1 MNKQA
6 QWARLPL
13 EMRQRQQWLL
23 AAPDAR
29 GDLKVPTSVNASGEL
44 VPGSS
49 TGRNTWLTFDHV
61 VHCAIQFGLG
71 LGYVL
76 SFDDPFT
83 CIDLDVKN
91 EQNAPDAPEKWTSRE
106 QIELYGRI
114 IHGFDSYAERSQSG
128 VGMHIWCL
136 GKIGQGLKRD
146 GVELYSQER
155 FIACTGDVYLDR
167 PIRDRQEWLSNMASQ
182 MRAQA
187 QTRDT
192 ALVELEAVESD
203 MEVYERAANAANADK
218 FLMLCQGRW
227 EQMGEY
233 PSQSE
238 ADLALMSMFTF
249 YSASNDQCKRLFR
262 MTELGKRAKAV
273 KDDRY
278 LNYTLSLIRTRQ
290 ANEKRVLE
298 GITAGAQ
305 PLVDRLRN
313 APVDPHQQA
322 LAEAEIARLQGG
334 PALQAESGA
343 PAAPVQATA
352 AELPAPPAPTP
363 GAVAGLELDWPP
375 GLAGA
380 LAGFIYR
387 NAPRPVK
394 EVGIVA
400 ALGWLAGVCG
410 KAWMIPGSGLNLYVI
425 LVARS
430 AIGKEAMHSGLSVL
444 TQTLLDKGFVT
455 ASRFID
461 YSDFA
466 SGPALRKAVAKQD
479 SFVNVSGEW
488 GRKLRRLSA
497 DGVADG
503 PMQSLRTEMTNL
515 YQKSGP
521 QSIVGGMMYSKAE
534 DNVASI
540 NGVNNSMIGETTPGT
555 FYDALTET
563 MMEDGFLSRFTIVE
577 YSGERP
583 ASNPRPQREPED
595 ALIQACGHL
604 CMQASLL
611 LDKRTPQLVN
621 RTDEAAALME
631 TFDKEC
637 DVQINKTLDESWR
650 QMWNRAHLKALRVA
664 ALLAV
669 GDDCLNPCIHEE
681 HMRWA
686 IDLVKRDIKI
696 MQRKIDDGE
705 VGTGDATR
713 ERKVL
718 AMCRDYLSSKTAPR
732 GYGVPDAMHAEG
744 VVPRKYFQIRT
755 QRASLF
761 TSAKNGAI
769 RALDDTLRSLCDSGY
784 LLEVDKMKAADS
796 FGFQGRCFR
805 IVNLPNG
812 LLE

>member
-1 MNKQA
+1 MIEQA
-6 QWARLPL
+6 QWMRLPS

-23 AAPDAR
+23 AAPDAK
-29 GDLKVPTSVNASGEL
+29 GALKVPMSVNATGEL
-44 VPGSS
+44 IAGSS
-49 TGRNTWLTFDHV
+49 TARNTWLTFDHAA
-61 VHCAIQFGLG
+61 AIAAERGFG

-76 SFDDPFT
+76 AFDDPFT

-91 EQNAPDAPEKWTSRE
+91 ATNYPDDPDKWSTPD
-106 QIELYGRI
+106 QISLYARMA
-114 IHGFDSYAERSQSG
+114 HGFDCYTERSISG
-128 VGMHIWCL
+128 QGLHIWCQ
-136 GKIGQGLKRD
+136 GKIGAGLKRD

-167 PIRDRQEWLSNMASQ
+167 PIRDRQEFLTQMASQ
-182 MRAQA
+182 MRAQSQA
-187 QTRDT
+187 RSTE
-192 ALVELEAVESD
+192 LVERDATESD

-218 FLMLCQGRW
+218 FLALCQGRW
-227 EQMGEY
+227 EEMGEY

-249 YSASNDQCKRLFR
+249 YSQSNEQCRRLFR
-262 MTELGKRAKAV
+262 MTALGKRAKAT

-278 LNYTLSLIRTRQ
+278 LNFTLSLIRTRQ
-290 ANEKRVLE
+290 ANEQRVME
-298 GITAGAQ
+298 QIADGSKE
-305 PLVDRLRN
+305 LRN
-313 APVDPHQQA
+313 KLAAAEVQRLESNTAVMDAAVQGESAPA
-322 LAEAEIARLQGG
+322 
-334 PALQAESGA
+334 
-343 PAAPVQATA
+343 AAPVQAPVHA
-352 AELPAPPAPTP
+352 LPAPPAPSP
-363 GAVAGLELDWPP
+363 GALKGTELDWPP

-380 LAGFIYR
+380 IAGFIYR

-410 KAWMIPGSGLNLYVI
+410 KAYIIPQSGLNLYII

-430 AIGKEAMHSGLSVL
+430 AIGKEAMHTGLSVL
-444 TQTLLDKGFVT
+444 TQSLIDKGYVT

-466 SGPALRKAVAKQD
+466 SGPALRKAVQSQE

-488 GRKLRRLSA
+488 GRKLKRLAA
-497 DGVADG
+497 DHSHDG

-521 QSIVGGMMYSKAE
+521 QSIVGGMTYSKKE

-540 NGVNNSMIGETTPGT
+540 NGVNYSMIGETTPGT

-563 MMEDGFLSRFTIVE
+563 MMEDGFLSRFSVVE
-577 YSGERP
+577 YAGERP
-583 ASNPRPQREPED
+583 PSNRNPQRVPED
-595 ALIQACGHL
+595 GLLEACGGLVMQACT
-604 CMQASLL
+604 LL
-611 LDKRTPQLVN
+611 SQRTPQLVG
-621 RTDEAAALME
+621 RSAEAAALMD
-631 TFDKEC
+631 TFDEEC
-637 DVQINKTLDESWR
+637 DEQINKTPDESWR
-650 QMWNRAHLKALRVA
+650 QMWNRAHLKAMRIA
-664 ALLAV
+664 ALLAC
-669 GDDCLNPCIHEE
+669 GDNCLTPCISEE

-696 MQRKIDDGE
+696 MQRKIDDGD

-718 AMCRDYLSSKTAPR
+718 SMCKEYLMSKGSPA

-755 QRASLF
+755 QRLTIF
-761 TSAKNGAI
+761 TGAKQGAI
-769 RALDDTLRSLCDSGY
+769 RALDDTIRSMCDSGY
-784 LLEVDKMKAADS
+784 LLEVDRLKAADS

-805 IVNLPNG
+805 IVNLPGG
-812 LLE
+812 LLD

>member
-1 MNKQA
+1 MMKQA
-6 QWARLPL
+6 QWMRLPVEL
-13 EMRQRQQWLL
+13 RRRQQWLL

-49 TGRNTWLTFDHV
+49 TSRHTWLTFDHASAV
-61 VHCAIQFGLG
+61 AMQHGLG

-76 SFDDPFT
+76 AFDDPFS
-83 CIDLDVKN
+83 CVDLDVKN
-91 EQNAPDAPEKWTSRE
+91 AVNAPDTPEKWTTPDQLALYSRMA
-106 QIELYGRI
+106 Y
-114 IHGFDSYAERSQSG
+114 GFDCYTERSQSG
-128 VGMHIWCL
+128 QGLHIWCV
-136 GKIGQGLKRD
+136 GKIGAGVKRD
-146 GVELYSQER
+146 GVEVYSQER
-155 FIACTGDVYLDR
+155 FIACTGDVFLER
-167 PIRDRQEWLSNMASQ
+167 PMRERQEYLTNMASQ

-187 QTRDT
+187 QTR
-192 ALVELEAVESD
+192 ASELVELEPHESD
-203 MEVYERAANAANADK
+203 MEVFERASNAANADK
-218 FLMLCQGRW
+218 FLGLCQGRW
-227 EQMGEY
+227 QEAGEY

-249 YSASNDQCKRLFR
+249 YSQSNEQCRRLFR
-262 MTELGKRAKAV
+262 MTELGKRAKAT

-278 LNYTLSLIRTRQ
+278 LNFTLSLIRQRQ
-290 ANEKRVLE
+290 ANEQRVMSE
-298 GITAGAQ
+298 AHAGSKELRDK
-305 PLVDRLRN
+305 LV
-313 APVDPHQQA
+313 
-322 LAEAEIARLQGG
+322 LAEVARLESAE
-334 PALQAESGA
+334 PMNDVALQPERVPA
-343 PAAPVQATA
+343 AAPVHSETPPAQA
-352 AELPAPPAPTP
+352 LPAPPAPSP
-363 GAVAGLELDWPP
+363 GALKGTEIDWPP

-380 LAGFIYR
+380 IAGFVYR

-410 KAWMIPGSGLNLYVI
+410 KAYMIPGSGLNLYLI

-430 AIGKEAMHSGLSVL
+430 AVGKEAMHTGLSVL

-455 ASRFID
+455 ASKFID

-466 SGPALRKAVAKQD
+466 SGPALRKAVATQD
-479 SFVNVSGEW
+479 SFVNVTGEW
-488 GRKLRRLSA
+488 GRKLKRLSA
-497 DGVADG
+497 DGHNDG

-521 QSIVGGMMYSKAE
+521 QSIVGGMMYSKKE

-540 NGVNNSMIGETTPGT
+540 NGVNYSMIGETTPGT
-555 FYDALTET
+555 FYDALTES

-577 YSGERP
+577 YAGDRP
-583 ASNPRPQREPED
+583 PSNRAPQRAPED
-595 ALIQACGHL
+595 SLLQACGHL
-604 CMQASLL
+604 VMQASTLL
-611 LDKRTPQLVN
+611 SQRTPQLVS
-621 RTDEAAALME
+621 RSDEAAALMDA
-631 TFDKEC
+631 FDAEC
-637 DVQINKTLDESWR
+637 DQQINKTPDESWR

-669 GDDCLNPCIHEE
+669 ADNNLAPCISEV

-686 IDLVKRDIKI
+686 IVLIKRDIKI
-696 MQRKIDDGE
+696 MQRKIDDGD

-718 AMCRDYLSSKTAPR
+718 SMCKEYLMSKGAPH

-755 QRASLF
+755 QRLSIF
-761 TSAKNGAI
+761 TSAKQGAI
-769 RALDDTLRSLCDSGY
+769 RALDDTIRSMCDSGY
-784 LLEVDKMKAADS
+784 LLEVDKLKAVDS

-805 IVNLPNG
+805 IVNLPGG